1 MAMNSVNTN
10 LGAMIALQS
19 LNRTSSD
26 MAATQKVIS
35 TGLRVADAKDDG
47 AAYAIAERVRSDIS
61 GLSSVNQQLSG
72 TKGLVDT
79 TLKGM
84 EKVSSTMKEMRGII
98 VSLANQSTTGA
109 DRENYITQYK
119 QKLESVRN
127 FVKDANYNDR
137 SLIADGATP
146 GHGDISV
153 VRNEKGSNYTVTGV
167 DLKADLDKLDFA
179 AIGGGGNANFSA
191 ANMQAVLGGTS
202 VGADYDNVL
211 KTVETKMGT
220 VQNTFGTAA
229 KYVDAQISYNS
240 DRLDALK
247 GGLGALVDADL
258 SKEAANLQALQVRQQ
273 LGTQSLSIAN
283 QAPQSLLSLFR

>member
-1 MAMNSVNTN
+1 MSMNSVNTN

-26 MAATQKVIS
+26 MAVTQKAIS

-47 AAYAIAERVRSDIS
+47 AAYAIAERVRSDIA
-61 GLSSVNQQLSG
+61 GLTSVNQQLGG

-79 TLKGM
+79 TLKGL
-84 EKVSSTMKEMRGII
+84 EKVSDTMKEMKKI
-98 VSLANQSTTGA
+98 VISLSNESVANS
-109 DRENYITQYK
+109 DRENYVKQYEE
-119 QKLESVRN
+119 KLASVRS
-127 FVKDANYNDR
+127 FVKDANYNGR
-137 SLIADGATP
+137 SLIADGAAAPDTV
-146 GHGDISV
+146 GFGNISV
-153 VRNEKGSNYTVTGV
+153 VRNEKGSNYTVNGV
-167 DLKADLDKLDFA
+167 DLEADLDKLDFGA
-179 AIGGGGNANFSA
+179 GNYTA

-202 VGADYDNVL
+202 AGAAYDGVF
-211 KTVETKMGT
+211 KDVEEVIGG
-220 VQNTFGTAA
+220 VQNTFGTAS
-229 KYVDAQISYNS
+229 KYIDAQISYNS

-273 LGTQSLSIAN
+273 LGSQSLSISN